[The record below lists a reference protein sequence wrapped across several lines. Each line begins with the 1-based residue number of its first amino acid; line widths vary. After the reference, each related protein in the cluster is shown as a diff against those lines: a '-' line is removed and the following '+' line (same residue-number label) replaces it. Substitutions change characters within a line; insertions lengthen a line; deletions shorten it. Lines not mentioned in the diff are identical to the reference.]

1 YLCRRGCRPKIDAS
15 AFGPPDLVFWRP
27 RGAVEESVAI
37 KPVAVTD
44 RTFDEE
50 VLKSETP
57 VVVDFW
63 ATWCGPC
70 RMIAPVL
77 EEIASEKDGQLKIA
91 KLDIDENPDIAQK
104 FGVMSI
110 PTLLVFKNGQEVNR
124 IVGYRNKSQLIQQLD
139 RAM

>member
-1 YLCRRGCRPKIDAS
+1 
-15 AFGPPDLVFWRP
+15 
-27 RGAVEESVAI
+27 VEESVAV

-77 EEIASEKDGQLKIA
+77 EEIATEKDGQLKIA

>member
-1 YLCRRGCRPKIDAS
+1 MAS
-15 AFGPPDLVFWRP
+15 KPM
-27 RGAVEESVAI
+27 AVN
-37 KPVAVTD
+37 D
-44 RTFDEE
+44 RTFDQE
-50 VLKSETP
+50 VLKAQTP

-77 EEIASEKDGQLKIA
+77 EEIATEKDGLLKVA

-110 PTLLVFKNGQEVNR
+110 PTLLVFKNGQEVSR
-124 IVGYRNKSQLIQQLD
+124 IVGYRNKTQLLQQLD
-139 RAM
+139 KAM

>member
-1 YLCRRGCRPKIDAS
+1 MTPE
-15 AFGPPDLVFWRP
+15 WRP
-27 RGAVEESVAI
+27 EDKVASKPMAVN
-37 KPVAVTD
+37 D
-44 RTFDEE
+44 QTFDQE
-50 VLKSETP
+50 VLKAETP

-77 EEIASEKDGQLKIA
+77 EEIATEKDGLLKVA

-110 PTLLVFKNGQEVNR
+110 PTLLVFKNGQEVSR
-124 IVGYRNKSQLIQQLD
+124 IV
-139 RAM
+139 

>member
-1 YLCRRGCRPKIDAS
+1 
-15 AFGPPDLVFWRP
+15 
-27 RGAVEESVAI
+27 VAI

-77 EEIASEKDGQLKIA
+77 EEIATEKDGQLKIA

>member
-1 YLCRRGCRPKIDAS
+1 M
-15 AFGPPDLVFWRP
+15 
-27 RGAVEESVAI
+27 
-37 KPVAVTD
+37 AVTD
-44 RTFDEE
+44 RTFDQE
-50 VLKSETP
+50 VLKAQTP

-77 EEIASEKDGQLKIA
+77 EEIATEKDGLLKVA

-110 PTLLVFKNGQEVNR
+110 PTLLVFKNGQEVSR
-124 IVGYRNKSQLIQQLD
+124 IVGYRNKTQLLQQLD
-139 RAM
+139 KAM